1 MLLRFW
7 RRKFEFKFDFDVI
20 FSDQHPEADGRNP
33 LAQFF
38 SGRGAF
44 LPPDLHRVLQG
55 DDGEAQELSGRGH
68 EAVRDGQEDSPGDL
82 KHLLFLRGSEWRRVC
97 KRAKYT
103 HQEVNKK

>member
-1 MLLRFW
+1 M
-7 RRKFEFKFDFDVI
+7 
-20 FSDQHPEADGRNP
+20 
-33 LAQFF
+33 AQFF

-82 KHLLFLRGSEWRRVC
+82 MHLLFLR
-97 KRAKYT
+97 
-103 HQEVNKK
+103 HQTLMYPSLDPVITLLSDKIAIHLTEL